1 MATSTKFK
9 QNKRDEVLQFLT
21 DILTENNEEV
31 MRVGSNEIAFPT
43 VLENGDEETIV
54 VKVSIPTGTKGRDG
68 EREPYDP
75 YTANKDYMDKVESKK
90 IKEEQRREEREKKK
104 ERDRKLREEKKRMRE
119 EREKKEEEGG
129 N

>member
-9 QNKRDEVLQFLT
+9 QNKRDEILQFLT

-75 YTANKDYMDKVESKK
+75 YTANKDYMDKVESKR

-104 ERDRKLREEKKRMRE
+104 ERDRKLREEKKRIRE
-119 EREKKEEEGG
+119 EREKKGEEGD

>member
-31 MRVGSNEIAFPT
+31 MRVGTNEIAFPT

-54 VKVSIPTGTKGRDG
+54 VKVSIPTGTKGRNG

-75 YTANKDYMDKVESKK
+75 YTANKDYMDKVESKR

-119 EREKKEEEGG
+119 EREKMKEEGD

>member
-9 QNKRDEVLQFLT
+9 QNKRDEVLQLLA

-75 YTANKDYMDKVESKK
+75 YTANKDYTDKVESKR

-119 EREKKEEEGG
+119 EREKMKEEGD

>member
-31 MRVGSNEIAFPT
+31 MRVGSNEIAFPI

-75 YTANKDYMDKVESKK
+75 YTANKDYMDKVESKR

-119 EREKKEEEGG
+119 ERENKEEEGD